1 MNELEEDREVGV
13 GGVLL
18 DFYISVV
25 LEPSVIGLNLY
36 LVSQNLSMKV

>member
-1 MNELEEDREVGV
+1 MNELEEDREVGE

-25 LEPSVIGLNLY
+25 LESSVIGLNPY
-36 LVSQNLSMKV
+36 LVSQNLSMKI

>member
-1 MNELEEDREVGV
+1 MNELEEDREVGK